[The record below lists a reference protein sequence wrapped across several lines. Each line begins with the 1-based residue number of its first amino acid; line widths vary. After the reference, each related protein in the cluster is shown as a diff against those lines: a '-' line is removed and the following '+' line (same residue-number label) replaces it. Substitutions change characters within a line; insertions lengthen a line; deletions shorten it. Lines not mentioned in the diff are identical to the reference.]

1 MFSGYIGLGCIF
13 YCLWARKDYI
23 LCLGGVNL
31 KFSFRKTVD
40 SATMEQWYEIL
51 QIASTIQ
58 FSKEEETIVWQYHSS
73 VKYFVQTLYAIV
85 NNRGIKQVFILVMWK
100 IPVTSR
106 LHVFLWLLAN
116 NKVLTRD
123 NLTKR
128 WPVSDKTCLFCT
140 GNEFVWC
147 ICSFAVVWPR
157 ICGVSFLKFLIF
169 LSLLISN
176 L

>member
-1 MFSGYIGLGCIF
+1 
-13 YCLWARKDYI
+13 
-23 LCLGGVNL
+23 
-31 KFSFRKTVD
+31 
-40 SATMEQWYEIL
+40 MEQWYEIL

-128 WPVSDKTCLFCT
+128 RPVSDKTCLFCT
-140 GNEFVWC
+140 GNEFV
-147 ICSFAVVWPR
+147 
-157 ICGVSFLKFLIF
+157 
-169 LSLLISN
+169 
-176 L
+176 